1 MAFLNDYYKG
11 HILETDKLQGD
22 FLEFLAKVQLQ
33 KEILHIARSQQ
44 NLKEVQLAMHSFA
57 QKSNH
62 PVGTR

>member
-1 MAFLNDYYKG
+1 MAFLNDYYKR
-11 HILETDKLQGD
+11 HIWKTDKLQGD

-44 NLKEVQLAMHSFA
+44 NLKEVQLATYSFA